1 MPGNF
6 NSYMSSGGTTGAP
19 APSGSDTSNKDV
31 LLIVASVSMALATIA
46 LILVVRILERCLP
59 DAERQETQRQLEKK
73 SQKMKELIDSG
84 SSILTYSA
92 WVEKMKVKVSAGMSL
107 HDTAIPVSTRAS
119 GGLSRTTSRVDNSD
133 LPVSIGSPSQNGG
146 TQSIPRASEG
156 STPWCDDCAV
166 CLTEFSGDETIRELQ
181 CTHIFHEECL
191 HGWFVKSK
199 RPVCPLCRYNLQ
211 DGRIEEEHHSE
222 IPNRS
227 SGSTNP
233 PPAMEVV

>member
-1 MPGNF
+1 
-6 NSYMSSGGTTGAP
+6 MSSGGTTGTP
-19 APSGSDTSNKDV
+19 APSTTDSSNKDV

-73 SQKMKELIDSG
+73 SQKMKELIDKG
-84 SSILTYSA
+84 SSLQTYSA
-92 WVEKMKVKVSAGMSL
+92 WVDKMKLKLSTGMSL
-107 HDTAIPVSTRAS
+107 HATAKPLSTRAS

-133 LPVSIGSPSQNGG
+133 LPVSLGSPSQVGG
-146 TQSIPRASEG
+146 SQTFARSSEG
-156 STPWCDDCAV
+156 TTPWCDDCAV
-166 CLTEFSGDETIRELQ
+166 CLTEFSGEETIRELQ

-199 RPVCPLCRYNLQ
+199 RPVCPLCRYNLE
-211 DGRIEEEHHSE
+211 DGRIEEEAHAE
-222 IPNRS
+222 AVPNNRS

-233 PPAMEVV
+233 PVEVV